1 MRISRWS
8 SDGVNT
14 WLAVEGPPVW
24 PCRHTTK
31 ENEMHEEMWGRRGGG
46 PRGGGRGRGP
56 RRGGWGGPPPG
67 FMRGGPGG
75 FGGPFGA
82 GGRGRGPRVRR
93 GDVRAAAL
101 SLLAEGPRNG
111 YQIIQEISDRTDGV
125 WRPSPGSVYPALQ
138 QLEDEGLI
146 RPETA
151 DSGRKAFALTDE
163 GRAYTE
169 SHADE
174 LAASWN
180 AVTGSV
186 DDGEVQLRQ
195 LIRQVMVSVSQVS
208 QAGSAAQVK
217 QAGKVLNDTRRALYR
232 ILATDDEEESAP
244 EQSGE

>member
-1 MRISRWS
+1 
-8 SDGVNT
+8 
-14 WLAVEGPPVW
+14 
-24 PCRHTTK
+24 
-31 ENEMHEEMWGRRGGG
+31 MHEEMWGRRGGG

-56 RRGGWGGPPPG
+56 RRGGWGGPPPE

-75 FGGPFGA
+75 FGGPFGG

-111 YQIIQEISDRTDGV
+111 YQIIQEISERTDGV

-146 RPETA
+146 QPETGE
-151 DSGRKAFALTDE
+151 SGRKAFALTDE
-163 GRAYTE
+163 GRSYTE

-174 LAASWN
+174 LAASWD

-186 DDGEVQLRQ
+186 DDSEVELRQ
-195 LIRQVMVSVSQVS
+195 LIRQVLMAVSQVS

-217 QAGKVLNDTRRALYR
+217 QAGQVLTDTRRSLYR
-232 ILATDDEEESAP
+232 ILAADDDEDASSDSATA
-244 EQSGE
+244 EQ

>member
-1 MRISRWS
+1 
-8 SDGVNT
+8 
-14 WLAVEGPPVW
+14 
-24 PCRHTTK
+24 
-31 ENEMHEEMWGRRGGG
+31 MHEEMWGRRGGG

-56 RRGGWGGPPPG
+56 RRGGWGGPPPE

-111 YQIIQEISDRTDGV
+111 YQIIQEISERTDGV

-146 RPETA
+146 QPETGE
-151 DSGRKAFALTDE
+151 SGRKAFALTAD

-174 LAASWN
+174 LAASWD

-195 LIRQVMVSVSQVS
+195 LIRSVMMAVSQVS

-217 QAGKVLNDTRRALYR
+217 QAGQVLTDTRRSLYR
-232 ILATDDEEESAP
+232 ILAADDEDEDEDEGENTSSESS
-244 EQSGE
+244 EQ

>member
-1 MRISRWS
+1 M
-8 SDGVNT
+8 
-14 WLAVEGPPVW
+14 
-24 PCRHTTK
+24 K
-31 ENEMHEEMWGRRGGG
+31 ENEMHEEMWGGRGGG

-56 RRGGWGGPPPG
+56 RRGGWGGPPPE

-75 FGGPFGA
+75 LGGLSGA

-111 YQIIQEISDRTDGV
+111 YQIIQEISERTDGV

-146 RPETA
+146 QPETGE
-151 DSGRKAFALTDE
+151 SGRKAFALTVD

-174 LAASWN
+174 LAASWD

-195 LIRQVMVSVSQVS
+195 LIRSVMMAVSQVS

-217 QAGKVLNDTRRALYR
+217 QAARVLTDTPRALYR
-232 ILATDDEEESAP
+232 ILAADEEEETASGPSASEP
-244 EQSGE
+244 SSEAGE

>member
-1 MRISRWS
+1 
-8 SDGVNT
+8 
-14 WLAVEGPPVW
+14 
-24 PCRHTTK
+24 
-31 ENEMHEEMWGRRGGG
+31 
-46 PRGGGRGRGP
+46 
-56 RRGGWGGPPPG
+56 
-67 FMRGGPGG
+67 MRGGPGG
-75 FGGPFGA
+75 FGGPL
-82 GGRGRGPRVRR
+82 GGPRLARGPRVRR

-111 YQIIQEISDRTDGV
+111 YQIIQEISERTDGV

-138 QLEDEGLI
+138 QLEDEELI

-174 LAASWN
+174 LAASWD

-195 LIRQVMVSVSQVS
+195 LVRQVLMAVTQVG

-217 QAGKVLNDTRRALYR
+217 QAGKVLTDARRSLYR
-232 ILATDDEEESAP
+232 ILAADDEEEDAP
-244 EQSGE
+244 EQTGTTQSGE

>member
-1 MRISRWS
+1 
-8 SDGVNT
+8 
-14 WLAVEGPPVW
+14 
-24 PCRHTTK
+24 
-31 ENEMHEEMWGRRGGG
+31 
-46 PRGGGRGRGP
+46 
-56 RRGGWGGPPPG
+56 
-67 FMRGGPGG
+67 MRGGPGG

-111 YQIIQEISDRTDGV
+111 YQIIQEISERTDGV

-146 RPETA
+146 QPETGE
-151 DSGRKAFALTDE
+151 SGRKAFALTDE
-163 GRAYTE
+163 GRSYTE

-174 LAASWN
+174 LAASWD

-195 LIRQVMVSVSQVS
+195 LIRQVMMAVSQVS

-217 QAGKVLNDTRRALYR
+217 QAGQVLTDTRRSLYR
-232 ILATDDEEESAP
+232 ILAADDDEDASSDSATA
-244 EQSGE
+244 EQ

>member
-1 MRISRWS
+1 MSQ
-8 SDGVNT
+8 
-14 WLAVEGPPVW
+14 
-24 PCRHTTK
+24 
-31 ENEMHEEMWGRRGGG
+31 EEWGRRGGH
-46 PRGGGRGRGP
+46 GGHDRGP
-56 RRGGWGGPPPG
+56 KRGWGGPPPE
-67 FMRGGPGG
+67 FMSGGPGRRGRGGRGGPGPFG
-75 FGGPFGA
+75 GGPGGPFGGP
-82 GGRGRGPRVRR
+82 GGPRFARGPRVRR

-146 RPETA
+146 RPETGE
-151 DSGRKAFALTDE
+151 SGRKAFALTDE

-195 LIRQVMVSVSQVS
+195 LIRQVMVAVSQVS

-217 QAGKVLNDTRRALYR
+217 QAGQVLADTRRSLYR
-232 ILATDDEEESAP
+232 ILAADETEESTSEP
-244 EQSGE
+244 SEQ

>member
-1 MRISRWS
+1 
-8 SDGVNT
+8 
-14 WLAVEGPPVW
+14 
-24 PCRHTTK
+24 
-31 ENEMHEEMWGRRGGG
+31 
-46 PRGGGRGRGP
+46 
-56 RRGGWGGPPPG
+56 
-67 FMRGGPGG
+67 MRGGPGG
-75 FGGPFGA
+75 FGGPFGG

-111 YQIIQEISDRTDGV
+111 YQIIQEISERTDGV

-146 RPETA
+146 QPETGE
-151 DSGRKAFALTDE
+151 SGRKAFALTAD

-174 LAASWN
+174 LAASWD

-195 LIRQVMVSVSQVS
+195 LIRSVLMAVSQVS

-217 QAGKVLNDTRRALYR
+217 QAARVLTDTRRSLYR
-232 ILATDDEEESAP
+232 ILAADDEDEGENTSSESS
-244 EQSGE
+244 EQ